1 MIVVEVVLM
10 LRGAAVIKEA
20 VAPRKARAVAVSF
33 ILLNC
38 YGYGSCLVC
47 ERSTEEWKNRRKEA
61 EYAKS

>member
-1 MIVVEVVLM
+1 VEVILM

-38 YGYGSCLVC
+38 YGYGSCLVR